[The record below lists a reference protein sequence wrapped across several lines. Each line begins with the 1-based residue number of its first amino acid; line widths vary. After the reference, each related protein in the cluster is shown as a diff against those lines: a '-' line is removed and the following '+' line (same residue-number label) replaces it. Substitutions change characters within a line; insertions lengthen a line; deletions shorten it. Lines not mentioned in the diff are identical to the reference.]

1 MPISFSG
8 TELSVVEWLAYGIGG
23 VALMAECHAY
33 RLQDGQQFRR
43 WTGGSALLWSLMY
56 LGLDA
61 ITAALT
67 MGTTALRTVLS
78 GRIERGGHKRLV
90 SGLFLLLFA
99 GLTLSAWQGAV
110 SLLPAFAVMNTTW
123 ALFHLG
129 NRAMRLSL
137 LASSAVWIW
146 NDVLWDAWPALLAES
161 MAAMINVRTLIRLH
175 RAGDEQGE
183 MPAINAPLR
192 NIE

>member
-8 TELSVVEWLAYGIGG
+8 TELSVAEWLAYGIGG

-67 MGTTALRTVLS
+67 MGAVPPLFEPSCRAASS
-78 GRIERGGHKRLV
+78 GEGI
-90 SGLFLLLFA
+90 SA
-99 GLTLSAWQGAV
+99 LSAACFC
-110 SLLPAFAVMNTTW
+110 SCLPA
-123 ALFHLG
+123 
-129 NRAMRLSL
+129 
-137 LASSAVWIW
+137 
-146 NDVLWDAWPALLAES
+146 
-161 MAAMINVRTLIRLH
+161 
-175 RAGDEQGE
+175 
-183 MPAINAPLR
+183 
-192 NIE
+192 